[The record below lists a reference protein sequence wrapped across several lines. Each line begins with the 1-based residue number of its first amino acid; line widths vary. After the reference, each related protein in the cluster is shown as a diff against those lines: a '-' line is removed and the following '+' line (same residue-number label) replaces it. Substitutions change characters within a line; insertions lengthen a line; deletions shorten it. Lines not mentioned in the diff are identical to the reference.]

1 MTTPSTPSPVRQE
14 DSGHTAP
21 IANLRD
27 KVRAL
32 QLPTATSQAG
42 SPNYFWLILPVLFL
56 GAGWIGYQRGW
67 FTKAT
72 NTAVNETSSPAT
84 ETKNETAK
92 TDAASNSPT
101 KDALATKPM
110 DAKPNVPMGTMSREG
125 IVLESNGYFMPARKI
140 LVSPKVSGMLMAFNL
155 QEGQRVQKGQVL
167 GVIESV
173 EYESDL
179 SRVEA
184 TLDLAKQRLRELENG
199 FRVEEIEQ
207 GTAELAETQAMFKK
221 SELDYNRARDLLQK
235 NSFTQSE
242 FDEVFANF
250 QSQKRRVERL
260 SAALKL
266 MQLGPR
272 EERKSQAKAEVAQ
285 AEADLTKAKWRLE
298 NCKIRSPISGTIL
311 TKNAEEGNIVNP
323 IAMNGSF
330 SLCEM
335 ADLSD
340 LEVDLKIQERDVARI
355 FAGQKCKVRAIAY
368 PDRIY
373 EGVVDRLMPIA
384 DRSKGAVPIRVKV
397 TVPAAEEGV
406 YLKPDM
412 GAIVSFYAK

>member
-1 MTTPSTPSPVRQE
+1 MNNPP
-14 DSGHTAP
+14 
-21 IANLRD
+21 NLRD
-27 KVRAL
+27 KVRSL
-32 QLPTATSQAG
+32 QLPADNKQTSRTFPFTLLVVCLMLVVAA
-42 SPNYFWLILPVLFL
+42 V
-56 GAGWIGYQRGW
+56 GYGRGW
-67 FTKAT
+67 FSSI
-72 NTAVNETSSPAT
+72 SSPAT
-84 ETKNETAK
+84 STTSPSIKEAAATPTTPSEREATRSSPQTQTNEKVT
-92 TDAASNSPT
+92 TP
-101 KDALATKPM
+101 KP
-110 DAKPNVPMGTMSREG
+110 AEPRTSLSREG

-179 SRVEA
+179 NRFQA
-184 TLDLAKQRLRELENG
+184 ALDSAQQRLLELENG
-199 FRVEEIEQ
+199 NRKEEIEQ
-207 GTAELAETQAMFKK
+207 ASAELAETEAMLKK
-221 SELDYNRARDLLQK
+221 SESDYNRARDLLQK
-235 NSFTQSE
+235 NSFTQAE
-242 FDEVFANF
+242 FDDVFANY

-260 SAALKL
+260 KAALKL
-266 MQLGPR
+266 MELGPR
-272 EERKSQAKAEVAQ
+272 VERKAQAKADVALAT
-285 AEADLTKAKWRLE
+285 AEIAKAQWRLE

-323 IAMNGSF
+323 VAMNGSF

-355 FAGQKCKVRAIAY
+355 FAGQTCKVRAIAY

-397 TVPAAEEGV
+397 KVPAAEEGV

-412 GAIVSFYAK
+412 GAIVTFYAK